1 MVGGL
6 AVHDQPA
13 KILFVNIFIL
23 VDSLCKLVN
32 PSFVLHG
39 TYIGADR
46 AAIIFTHGNCQV
58 TKGILSNMQVIHKL
72 L

>member
-13 KILFVNIFIL
+13 KILFVNNFIL
-23 VDSLCKLVN
+23 VDLLCKLVN
-32 PSFVLHG
+32 PSFVLHC

-46 AAIIFTHGNCQV
+46 AVIILILCMV
-58 TKGILSNMQVIHKL
+58 TARLQKVSY
-72 L
+72 